1 MTPLPPRLEIQ
12 PATFVAGS
20 CPDTRNPL
28 EGVGHMLP
36 ACGAR
41 LTDDTHHRVVN
52 ALRAV
57 EPLRVVQWTTG
68 NVGRRSVV
76 AVVANPALALVG
88 CYAWSADKIGRD
100 AGELCGMADTGIRAT
115 DDVDALLNLRP
126 DCVVYNPKWPDVD
139 EIVHILEAGV
149 NIVTTASFIT
159 GRALG
164 PSRQRVIDAARVG
177 KARSLVRG

>member
-1 MTPLPPRLEIQ
+1 MI
-12 PATFVAGS
+12 
-20 CPDTRNPL
+20 
-28 EGVGHMLP
+28 
-36 ACGAR
+36 
-41 LTDDTHHRVVN
+41 
-52 ALRAV
+52 
-57 EPLRVVQWTTG
+57 QWTTG

-100 AGELCGMADTGIRAT
+100 AGELCGIADTGIRAT

-139 EIVHILEAGV
+139 EIVRILEAGV

-159 GRALG
+159 GHALG
-164 PSRQRVIDAARVG
+164 PHRQRVVDACRTWAKLDLRVG
-177 KARSLVRG
+177 DEPRIGEPARTRVRWPVRSD